1 MVLRT
6 VSERGIVKGI
16 ADACGERGVVPDL
29 SLFEAHI
36 CFLFAEL
43 CGFELEA
50 LFFRLLEA
58 CA

>member
-6 VSERGIVKGI
+6 VSERGIVKGV
-16 ADACGERGVVPDL
+16 ADACGKRGVVTDFG
-29 SLFEAHI
+29 LFEAHI
-36 CFLFAEL
+36 SFLFAEL

-50 LFFRLLEA
+50 LFLGLLEA

>member
-1 MVLRT
+1 MVLRA

-16 ADACGERGVVPDL
+16 ADACGKCGVVSDFR
-29 SLFEAHI
+29 LFEAHI